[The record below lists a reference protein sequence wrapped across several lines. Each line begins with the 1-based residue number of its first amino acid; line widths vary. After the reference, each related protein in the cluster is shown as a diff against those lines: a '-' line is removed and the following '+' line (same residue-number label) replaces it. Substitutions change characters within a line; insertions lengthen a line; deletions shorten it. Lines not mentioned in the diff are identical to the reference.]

1 MSTFY
6 WIVDFGSTF
15 VELYLCTIFC
25 AAFIP
30 EESLKMNLKKRVI
43 ICLLSAF
50 FMYLFNHISLLSPAS
65 FAVGITLQ
73 VLTQIAVYHKAPVK
87 TGLLSLLF
95 MLVLLVSDTLVGSAI
110 SYLSDIPSAEIY
122 QEFSIYRVLLTVSSK
137 AFLILLIN
145 VIYHSFRKAKGVNT
159 NYIIALS
166 AISVIMFLIT
176 SILVFS
182 EVKNRGIS
190 SVVSILFFLLMLVLL
205 MILYFGTFRLMEYHQ
220 TQQQMQLIAL
230 KNQMLEQSMKETEQ
244 TFQFW
249 KTSLHDYKHQ
259 IATLKVMADKGDVE
273 GICSFLEHENDL
285 LSQKLFY
292 YKTGND
298 TVDTILSL
306 KQRVAE
312 SKGITFLINVSIPK
326 ACTVQSTHFASILGN
341 LLDNAIEACASE
353 ANPYIEV
360 KIGQVREQ
368 LVMTI
373 TNKCTTPPSLITSK
387 KDKMFHGIGLYSV
400 RQTVNSYDGEFVIEK
415 KQDVFHAK
423 IMIPLTNNKKQ
434 LGE

>member
-6 WIVDFGSTF
+6 WSVDFVSTF

-50 FMYLFNHISLLSPAS
+50 FMYLFNQISLLSPVS

-145 VIYHSFRKAKGVNT
+145 VIYHSFRKANGMNT

-205 MILYFGTFRLMEYHQ
+205 MILYFGSFRLMESQQ

-244 TFQFW
+244 TFQLW

-259 IATLKVMADKGDVE
+259 IATLKVMADKGDIE
-273 GICSFLEHENDL
+273 GICSFLEHENNL

-326 ACTVQSTHFASILGN
+326 ACTVQSAHFASILGN

-373 TNKCTTPPSLITSK
+373 TNKCTTSPSLITSK

-423 IMIPLTNNKKQ
+423 IMIPLTNHKNQ